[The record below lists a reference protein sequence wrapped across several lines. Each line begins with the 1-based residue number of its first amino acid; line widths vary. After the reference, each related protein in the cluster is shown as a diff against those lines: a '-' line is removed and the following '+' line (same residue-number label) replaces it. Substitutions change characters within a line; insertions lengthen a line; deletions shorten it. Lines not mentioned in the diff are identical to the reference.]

1 VQAVLGRR
9 GDAGLV
15 LAAER
20 ERVASAGRRAAVG
33 SGRSTGRERT
43 RGEAGG
49 GDTATDQASPG
60 ESASLLCFFRRL
72 LGQDSTAAVSWES
85 GSDSALTALARS
97 WTWSGVR
104 SS

>member
-1 VQAVLGRR
+1 MQTVLGRR

-20 ERVASAGRRAAVG
+20 VGVARVGGRAAVG
-33 SGRSTGRERT
+33 SGRPARSERA
-43 RGEAGG
+43 RREAGG
-49 GDTATDQASPG
+49 GDAATDQ
-60 ESASLLCFFRRL
+60 SASRDLA
-72 LGQDSTAAVSWES
+72 QDSTAAVSWDR